1 MKPHK
6 IYKTHRIKKI
16 DGWWVPQ
23 WKRGFLRW
31 SRYTLMVA
39 EESFGGVLEIYSQRW
54 RDVAFHT
61 ELQATR
67 FMEKAMAQ
75 GCKGK
80 FYVGFDDCL
89 PFGIKEW

>member
-1 MKPHK
+1 MTV
-6 IYKTHRIKKI
+6 YFDKTHRIKKI

-39 EESFGGVLEIYSQRW
+39 EESFGGVLEIYSQSW

-67 FMEKAMAQ
+67 FMEEAIKR

-80 FYVGFDDCL
+80 YHVGFDEPL
-89 PFGIKEW
+89 PFGIKKQ

>member
-1 MKPHK
+1 MGSMEL
-6 IYKTHRIKKI
+6 Y
-16 DGWWVPQ
+16 
-23 WKRGFLRW
+23 
-31 SRYTLMVA
+31 S
-39 EESFGGVLEIYSQRW
+39 ESW
-54 RDVAFHT
+54 RDVMFHT

>member
-31 SRYTLMVA
+31 GCYQLMVA
-39 EESFGGVLEIYSQRW
+39 DTAMGSVELYSESW
-54 RDVAFHT
+54 CDVMFHT

-75 GCKGK
+75 GYKGK

>member
-31 SRYTLMVA
+31 A
-39 EESFGGVLEIYSQRW
+39 
-54 RDVAFHT
+54 
-61 ELQATR
+61 ATS
-67 FMEKAMAQ
+67 
-75 GCKGK
+75 
-80 FYVGFDDCL
+80 
-89 PFGIKEW
+89 

>member
-1 MKPHK
+1 
-6 IYKTHRIKKI
+6 
-16 DGWWVPQ
+16 
-23 WKRGFLRW
+23 
-31 SRYTLMVA
+31 MVA
-39 EESFGGVLEIYSQRW
+39 DTAMGSVELYSESW
-54 RDVAFHT
+54 RDVMFHT

-75 GCKGK
+75 GYKGK

>member
-1 MKPHK
+1 MSV
-6 IYKTHRIKKI
+6 YFDKTHRVKKI

-31 SRYTLMVA
+31 DRYKLMVA
-39 EESFGGVLEIYSQRW
+39 DTSIGGMEMYSESWL
-54 RDVAFHT
+54 DVMFHT

-75 GCKGK
+75 GYNGK
-80 FYVGFDDCL
+80 FYVGFGEDL
-89 PFGIKEW
+89 PEGIKEW

>member
-1 MKPHK
+1 MTRY
-6 IYKTHRIKKI
+6 IDKTHRIKKI

-31 SRYTLMVA
+31 GRYTLMVA
-39 EESFGGVLEIYSQRW
+39 DTAMGSIELYSESW
-54 RDVAFHT
+54 RDVMFHT

>member
-1 MKPHK
+1 MTV
-6 IYKTHRIKKI
+6 YFDKTHRIKKI

-31 SRYTLMVA
+31 GRYTLMVA
-39 EESFGGVLEIYSQRW
+39 DTSIGSMELYSESR
-54 RDVAFHT
+54 RDVMFHT
-61 ELQATR
+61 ELQATQ

-75 GCKGK
+75 GYNGK
-80 FYVGFDDCL
+80 FYVGFDECL